1 MISNINSFE
10 RQNSN
15 YKNSIRKPA
24 FQGTNLN
31 KQTRLLN
38 KFIKS
43 QEDLSTT
50 RFIQG
55 TMTNWFPKAV
65 FSRSFV
71 DFSEFTFLEF
81 LESGLFYFAAP
92 FLGEK
97 LYRNK
102 LFKKVQP
109 KNLKR
114 NNFKKCCKKFG
125 RN

>member
-71 DFSEFTFLEF
+71 DFFGVYIFGIFGIGSFLF
-81 LESGLFYFAAP
+81 RSSIF
-92 FLGEK
+92 
-97 LYRNK
+97 R
-102 LFKKVQP
+102 
-109 KNLKR
+109 
-114 NNFKKCCKKFG
+114 
-125 RN
+125 